1 MQQLAAVVAV
11 SAVTL
16 GALLLET
23 ARGASVGADGAVDAG
38 PTAAAAS
45 SSGATTSSAS
55 ASPGV
60 AASPGG
66 GSAPGKGGD
75 GKVVKLTD
83 RNFKAEIARG
93 GVVFV
98 KFLAPWCSHCANAEK
113 PFAAAAAQ
121 VTDATFAD
129 VDATVH
135 TATAGAYGVS
145 AYPTY
150 KLFRDGHLLS
160 SYSGAPSVPAFTTF
174 VRRAL
179 GGDGVK
185 VVPPGGL
192 AEWLAVSSAGAETS
206 FVGVGLATDGAFTK
220 TAFDVTG
227 AAGDRARFGLAESAD
242 EAAAAADAFLVD
254 GLNAAHANATAAAAA
269 VVAAVKPGVVVAFV
283 AATALLPRRVRIYDG
298 GVNGVGGWIKAA
310 ALGAFGELTATHT
323 GAYLHSGAPM
333 AVLLVDG
340 DTPDVST
347 AATMSAVALAAEAR
361 DRGDRSAGRV
371 VIAWGAAQSPTVA
384 PFRAHLGLAKA
395 PLPALAIYAFAH
407 DATFVYRGA
416 LEAAPVT
423 AWLIEYAK
431 GSLTATVKSE
441 DAPTESPTPGEVVKV
456 VGTTWESV
464 VHASGQDVFIM
475 QWAPWCAH
483 SKAAWPTLRATA
495 AALQGV
501 RSVTIAA
508 MDATANDPPVGYR
521 TKNYPTFHMFRG
533 GESRGREY
541 KTRRAVADFVDF
553 IQEHAATPFDV
564 DLDGAGE
571 AGGAATSAADKLR
584 DQQAEAQAAA
594 AAAPTAAAAG
604 GNKEEL

>member
-1 MQQLAAVVAV
+1 MSPGRL
-11 SAVTL
+11 L
-16 GALLLET
+16 GASSLT
-23 ARGASVGADGAVDAG
+23 SNNQRRIPFPVGF
-38 PTAAAAS
+38 AALRPILF
-45 SSGATTSSAS
+45 
-55 ASPGV
+55 SPRV
-60 AASPGG
+60 P
-66 GSAPGKGGD
+66 PQ
-75 GKVVKLTD
+75 
-83 RNFKAEIARG
+83 
-93 GVVFV
+93 
-98 KFLAPWCSHCANAEK
+98 APWCSHCANAEK
-113 PFAAAAAQ
+113 PFATAASQ

-160 SYSGAPSVPAFTTF
+160 SYSGAPSVPAFTSF

-192 AEWLAVSSAGAETS
+192 EDWLAASSAEAETS
-206 FVGVGLATDGAFTK
+206 FVGVGLTPDGAFTK

-227 AAGDRARFGLAESAD
+227 AAGDRARFGLADAAD
-242 EAAAAADAFLVD
+242 EAAAAAAAFLAD
-254 GLNAAHANATAAAAA
+254 GLVGADPNATAAAAA
-269 VVAAVKPGVVVAFV
+269 AVAAVKPGVVVAYV
-283 AATALLPRRVRIYDG
+283 AATAFLPRRVRVYDG
-298 GVNGVGGWIKAA
+298 SVNGVGAWTKAA
-310 ALGAFGELTATHT
+310 ALGGFRELSAAHT
-323 GAYLHSGAPM
+323 GAYLHSGAPV
-333 AVLLVDG
+333 AVLFVEG
-340 DTPDVST
+340 DAPDVST

-361 DRGDRSAGRV
+361 DGGDRATGRV
-371 VIAWGAAQSPTVA
+371 VLAWGAAESSTVA

-395 PLPALAIYAFAH
+395 PLPALAIYDFAH

-416 LEAAPVT
+416 LEAAPIT

-431 GSLTATVKSE
+431 GSITATVKSE
-441 DAPTESPTPGEVVKV
+441 DAPTESPSPGEVVKV

-483 SKAAWPTLRATA
+483 SKAAWPTLKATA

-508 MDATANDPPVGYR
+508 MDATANDPPVEYR
-521 TKNYPTFHMFRG
+521 TKNYPTFHLFRG
-533 GESRGREY
+533 GEARGREY
-541 KTRRAVADFVDF
+541 KTRRAVADFVDY
-553 IQEHAATPFDV
+553 IQEHAATPFEV
-564 DLDGAGE
+564 DLGGAG
-571 AGGAATSAADKLR
+571 AAGAAAAGAGDKPQG
-584 DQQAEAQAAA
+584 QQTKAAA
-594 AAAPTAAAAG
+594 AASAVSTAAAAT